1 MSFFDIIIDRS
12 TVIGRTDFFTPQ
24 SQTVVNVI
32 DGNGSLLNLVRGDV
46 HFCQV
51 GEGIEHQINKDNDKN
66 DHSDIDIQRFSI
78 FYDIFILFQK
88 NVFIRAE
95 TRIVY
100 VWFILWESEAP
111 VISMECEQ
119 DVMRLPLFGLFS
131 HPQ

>member
-1 MSFFDIIIDRS
+1 MKK
-12 TVIGRTDFFTPQ
+12 RTKCSKNNSRLSPLTRNKELGIRAK
-24 SQTVVNVI
+24 NV
-32 DGNGSLLNLVRGDV
+32 S
-46 HFCQV
+46 
-51 GEGIEHQINKDNDKN
+51 
-66 DHSDIDIQRFSI
+66 
-78 FYDIFILFQK
+78 IFILFQK

>member
-1 MSFFDIIIDRS
+1 M
-12 TVIGRTDFFTPQ
+12 Q
-24 SQTVVNVI
+24 KNKNV
-32 DGNGSLLNLVRGDV
+32 S
-46 HFCQV
+46 
-51 GEGIEHQINKDNDKN
+51 
-66 DHSDIDIQRFSI
+66 
-78 FYDIFILFQK
+78 IFILFQK

-131 HPQ
+131 HPQLYQGYWVRILLYHPDHS

>member
-1 MSFFDIIIDRS
+1 MKKEQNALKIIPDSIHS
-12 TVIGRTDFFTPQ
+12 AEKKNYASVQ
-24 SQTVVNVI
+24 KNK
-32 DGNGSLLNLVRGDV
+32 NL
-46 HFCQV
+46 
-51 GEGIEHQINKDNDKN
+51 I
-66 DHSDIDIQRFSI
+66 
-78 FYDIFILFQK
+78 IFIIFQK

>member
-1 MSFFDIIIDRS
+1 M
-12 TVIGRTDFFTPQ
+12 P
-24 SQTVVNVI
+24 N
-32 DGNGSLLNLVRGDV
+32 SLFRLSGESLELFLE
-46 HFCQV
+46 HFV
-51 GEGIEHQINKDNDKN
+51 
-66 DHSDIDIQRFSI
+66 
-78 FYDIFILFQK
+78 LFQK